1 VGRDPRHA
9 LEDCVSAWQTPNR
22 AGPGSS
28 GPTVIR
34 TSSAQRGDT
43 ADWLREETTL
53 RTHRAHFG
61 LLAAAF
67 IVFAGCS
74 GGGATASP
82 SASAAP
88 TASEAPSSAPA
99 SEAPTA
105 SPIAFKACMVSDTG
119 GIDDNSF
126 NENAWKGMEDAAANL
141 GIEVKFLE
149 SRAATDY
156 EKNINQFVDEGCN
169 MIVTVGFLLGDAT
182 KVAAEANPDVRF
194 AIVDFAYD
202 PVIPNVEGLV
212 YTTNEAAMLVGYVS
226 AGMSKSGIMG
236 TFGGINIGAGVTDF
250 MDGFVAGANY
260 YNQEKGASVSVLGW
274 DAVAKEGSFTGNFES
289 LDDAKAL
296 TVPMLQEGADV
307 ILPVGGPIGG
317 GAYTALQESAA
328 QDYGI
333 GVDVDWVQSAPQYRD
348 VLLTSI
354 LKKIDVSVTGAVERA
369 VAGEAPQ
376 AVFVSTL
383 ANGGVDIGPFND
395 FDSAVPQEL
404 KDGVAALKD
413 KIISG
418 EVKVADYFAA
428 N

>member
-1 VGRDPRHA
+1 M
-9 LEDCVSAWQTPNR
+9 
-22 AGPGSS
+22 
-28 GPTVIR
+28 R
-34 TSSAQRGDT
+34 TN
-43 ADWLREETTL
+43 
-53 RTHRAHFG
+53 RAHFG

-74 GGGATASP
+74 SGGASSAPASVAPPP
-82 SASAAP
+82 SEA
-88 TASEAPSSAPA
+88 APSSAPA
-99 SEAPTA
+99 SEEATA
-105 SPIAFKACMVSDTG
+105 SAVDFKACMVSDVG

-126 NENAWKGMEDAAANL
+126 NENAWKGMEDAAAKL

-156 EKNINQFVDEGCN
+156 EKNINQFVAEGCN

-182 KVAAEANPDVRF
+182 KVAAEANPDIRF

-202 PVIPNVEGLV
+202 PAIPNVEGLV

-226 AGMSKSGIMG
+226 SGMSKSGIMG
-236 TFGGINIGAGVTDF
+236 TFGGINIGGGVTDF

-260 YNQEKGASVSVLGW
+260 YNQEKGASVRVLGW
-274 DAVAKEGSFTGNFES
+274 DAVTKEGSFTGDFES
-289 LDDAKAL
+289 LDNAKAL

-317 GAYTALQESAA
+317 GAYAALQESAA
-328 QDYGI
+328 VDYGI

-354 LKKIDVSVTGAVERA
+354 LKKIDVSVQGAVERA

-376 AVFVSTL
+376 PVFVSTL

-395 FDSAVPQEL
+395 FDAAVPQEL
-404 KDGVAALKD
+404 KDGVTALRE

-418 EVKVADYFAA
+418 EVKVADFFAA